1 MGCRLSAESS
11 LRDRA
16 LRLLARREHS
26 RQELAHKL
34 EYAGADRVELA
45 AVLEELEAKSWLSDR
60 RFAESYVADHRRR
73 EGAVKLAHA
82 LRQRGIADDVISE
95 VLDALNTRHDED
107 SEITRARIV
116 WRKKFA
122 LPPSSQQE
130 RAKQMRFL
138 QGRGFSLETIRLA
151 MLPENTDSD

>member
-1 MGCRLSAESS
+1 MPS

-26 RQELAHKL
+26 RYELTHKL
-34 EYAGADRVELA
+34 VYAGAEREELA
-45 AVLEELEAKSWLSDR
+45 RVLDELEANNWLSDR

-82 LRQRGIADDVISE
+82 LRQRGIADEVISE
-95 VLDALNTRHDED
+95 VLAALNTRHDDD
-107 SEITRARIV
+107 SEVARARTI

-122 LPPSSQQE
+122 LFPSSQQE

-138 QGRGFSLETIRLA
+138 QGRGFSIETIRLA
-151 MLPENTDSD
+151 MSHEGTDGD

>member
-1 MGCRLSAESS
+1 M
-11 LRDRA
+11 RDRA

-26 RQELAHKL
+26 RHELTHKL
-34 EYAGADRVELA
+34 SGADR
-45 AVLEELEAKSWLSDR
+45 EELSALLDEFETKNWLSDR

-82 LRQRGIADDVISE
+82 LRQRGIADALIADVLSELNARHDDDSE
-95 VLDALNTRHDED
+95 VA
-107 SEITRARIV
+107 RACNV

-122 LPPSSQQE
+122 SPPNSPTE

-138 QGRGFSLETIRLA
+138 QGRGFSIETIRQA
-151 MLPENTDSD
+151 MSTEDVDDD

>member
-1 MGCRLSAESS
+1 M
-11 LRDRA
+11 
-16 LRLLARREHS
+16 RLLARREHS
-26 RQELAHKL
+26 RHELAHKL
-34 EYAGADRVELA
+34 AYAGAEREELA
-45 AVLEELEAKSWLSDR
+45 HVLDELEANNWLSDR

-82 LRQRGIADDVISE
+82 LRQRGIADEVISE
-95 VLDALNTRHDED
+95 VLAALNTSHSDD
-107 SEITRARIV
+107 SEVARARTI

-138 QGRGFSLETIRLA
+138 QGRGFSIETIRQA
-151 MLPENTDSD
+151 MSHEDTDGD